1 MAKRSDFAQK
11 LLDDLRLR
19 KEKMGVPAASH
30 QSQRTS
36 QSQPIDAY
44 SYSKQTSVGSRNR
57 KSNEI
62 VSSRNGD
69 MLNRSSRSH
78 RSSING
84 EVSNQIVSYGRG
96 QSSHKMDDVS
106 LAIAF
111 AFENGMAKPRRT
123 DSSYYSNNNNSST
136 LAFLHQIKKG
146 TMEFGMMD
154 RQGNMVRQQASTNN
168 FQGLSPMQIN
178 EISKG
183 AQRLNQILRACSNGF
198 NIDRYS
204 IEVAKELFQGA
215 IDLEQSLRMLVEL
228 QQNSEFLI
236 APQKKNRIKLLDEDS
251 EDDDESNKIIRA
263 SEKNQLAPPIFS
275 FDKRSRHTLMQGKI
289 ILTNSKEGRNSN
301 TKNKD
306 GKISRASQKQTNRS
320 SSEIKNLNDVLEQ
333 KSHSAS
339 AKSDTE
345 KGRIPSV
352 VAKLMGLDNLPEKA
366 EPKIMPQK
374 DSGNAHKIRGNQG
387 MSMQYTSAKE
397 RTKKVEVNNNKETE
411 NLVAMKKQRVIE
423 AFNMAATTH
432 DEEQLFAANKNSLGE
447 KAGHRVVSQSGKPLW
462 SDLYGIKPLNGFEK
476 PKHNISAANITEQKS
491 TAKGRINGEQ
501 VNERSQVKPSM
512 QEEKDINVSNFQMVK
527 KNTYKQ
533 NMNNQK
539 KPEKSLADQKSY
551 MLTKYGP
558 QEGKNHSEQRLQPRE
573 KQMPQAR
580 LQGGSE
586 LNLRSSK
593 NQNRLISSHKK
604 QNSVENLEAMKLE
617 GLLGNRYDDFTK
629 HETSNGTNDKVKEIV
644 NRKGASVKM
653 MVDEKIVPKLANMK
667 VKNTRKQKAD
677 MPRKIVEVSN
687 EGNGRKLIEKV
698 KQQIHILHDSRQGEI
713 DRFNG
718 FKDAKGETV
727 GIINSNETA
736 AVAESPDRRGQPLKE
751 ADLAPTSY
759 NSDGRELHSL
769 KGPIALTTN
778 HSDHAAPVV
787 ANEGFKRGELALNT
801 TNGTHE
807 ESMST
812 NNNHLPHKNQNI
824 YAKRTQK
831 PLTESEIRLK
841 RILVANRS
849 FLNTSEALF
858 RLNIPFSILQDGST
872 GSQDREGE
880 CKELMLDCGYEVM
893 KRKGILSELRAYPFS
908 NISIDTMSIASLDD
922 LVRLLNKDIEKLRFY
937 GRNNRNFNAN
947 VEDYLP
953 KMLELDIFSREQDI
967 DCMWDFGW
975 KNETFA
981 LIERCDVVK
990 DMEKHVLNVLL
1001 DEITRELMLQGGLKM
1016 ATI

>member
-1 MAKRSDFAQK
+1 
-11 LLDDLRLR
+11 
-19 KEKMGVPAASH
+19 
-30 QSQRTS
+30 
-36 QSQPIDAY
+36 
-44 SYSKQTSVGSRNR
+44 
-57 KSNEI
+57 
-62 VSSRNGD
+62 

-78 RSSING
+78 RSSSING

-96 QSSHKMDDVS
+96 QSSVKMDDVS

-111 AFENGMAKPRRT
+111 AFENGTAKPRRA
-123 DSSYYSNNNNSST
+123 DSSYYSNNNNNST

-236 APQKKNRIKLLDEDS
+236 APHKKNRIKLLDEDS
-251 EDDDESNKIIRA
+251 EDDDDSNKTVRA
-263 SEKNQLAPPIFS
+263 SEQNQLAPPIFS

-301 TKNKD
+301 IKKQD
-306 GKISRASQKQTNRS
+306 GKISRVSQKQTNRS
-320 SSEIKNLNDVLEQ
+320 SSETKNLNAVSEQ
-333 KSHSAS
+333 KNHSAS

-345 KGRIPSV
+345 KARIPSV

-366 EPKIMPQK
+366 EPKNMPQK
-374 DSGNAHKIRGNQG
+374 DSGNAQKIRGNQG
-387 MSMQYTSAKE
+387 MPVQYTSSKE
-397 RTKKVEVNNNKETE
+397 RTKKVEENNNKETE
-411 NLVAMKKQRVIE
+411 NLVAMKKQRVLE

-432 DEEQLFAANKNSLGE
+432 DEDQFFGGNKNSFGE
-447 KAGHRVVSQSGKPLW
+447 KASPKVLSQNGKSLW
-462 SDLYGIKPLNGFEK
+462 SDLYGIKTMNGFEK

-491 TAKGRINGEQ
+491 TVKGRINGEL

-512 QEEKDINVSNFQMVK
+512 QEEKEINVSNVQMLK
-527 KNTYKQ
+527 RNAYKQ

-539 KPEKSLADQKSY
+539 KPEKNLADQKSY
-551 MLTKYGP
+551 MLSKYGP

-573 KQMPQAR
+573 KQMAQAR

-586 LNLRSSK
+586 LNLRCSK

-604 QNSVENLEAMKLE
+604 QNSAENLEAMKLE
-617 GLLGNRYDDFTK
+617 GTLGNQYDDFSK
-629 HETSNGTNDKVKEIV
+629 HQKSNVSNEKVKEIV
-644 NRKGASVKM
+644 YRKPGVKM

-667 VKNTRKQKAD
+667 VKNTRKQKVD

-698 KQQIHILHDSRQGEI
+698 KQQIHILHDARQGAI

-718 FKDAKGETV
+718 FKDPKGEMV
-727 GIINSNETA
+727 DIMNSNETA
-736 AVAESPDRRGQPLKE
+736 AEAESPDRRSQPHKE
-751 ADLAPTSY
+751 ADLAPTPY

-769 KGPIALTTN
+769 KGTVALTPN
-778 HSDHAAPVV
+778 HLDHAAPVV
-787 ANEGFKRGELALNT
+787 TNDGFKSGELALNT
-801 TNGTHE
+801 RNGTRE

-812 NNNHLPHKNQNI
+812 NNNHLPQKYQNI
-824 YAKRTQK
+824 SAKRAQK

-849 FLNTSEALF
+849 FINTSEALF
-858 RLNIPFSILQDGST
+858 RLNIPFSILQDGNT
-872 GSQDREGE
+872 GSQNSEGE
-880 CKELMLDCGYEVM
+880 CKELLLDCGYEVM
-893 KRKGILSELRAYPFS
+893 KRKGILSELKAYPFS
-908 NISIDTMSIASLDD
+908 NISTDTMSITSLDD

-975 KNETFA
+975 KNETYA

-1001 DEITRELMLQGGLKM
+1001 DEITRDLMLQGGLKM